1 MYATMT
7 SASDATSL
15 QKDLDRLAAW
25 EKKWQMEFH
34 PQKCSVLRIT
44 RNKSTKIFQYRL
56 HGHILEPETNSK
68 YLGVTI
74 NNKLSWTKHID
85 NITKKAN
92 GSIAFLRRNLQISQ
106 KHIKTKA
113 YTTLVRPQIEYAAAI
128 WDPHYKITVQR
139 VKMVQRRAARYVC
152 NDYGQQSS
160 VTASDASAVGMAQS
174 CTKESRYQVD
184 IFLQVHSWYGCS
196 RHHQQSETPDQRNPS
211 QPSPVLHTFH

>member
-1 MYATMT
+1 MYIANSRSILRLGGGGEGGGGLSSDKLMSEVLIFRYCILLCYENNSSFKVVGT

-15 QKDLDRLAAW
+15 QKDLDHLAAW

-74 NNKLSWTKHID
+74 NNKLSWNKHID

-106 KHIKTKA
+106 EHIKIKA
-113 YTTLVRPQIEYAAAI
+113 YTTLVRP
-128 WDPHYKITVQR
+128 
-139 VKMVQRRAARYVC
+139 
-152 NDYGQQSS
+152 
-160 VTASDASAVGMAQS
+160 
-174 CTKESRYQVD
+174 
-184 IFLQVHSWYGCS
+184 
-196 RHHQQSETPDQRNPS
+196 
-211 QPSPVLHTFH
+211 